1 MPHPSESHLAEAPV
15 VHLPLYAKAALVG
28 VALALLVFT
37 VHVAGEIIFPLGF
50 AGIFAVLLH
59 PIEQWLRRH
68 RVPELLAIGLTVLLG
83 VVVVLGLVFFIYLE
97 ALQLGEQAPLFK
109 TKFAAAAQQLT
120 GWLNT
125 RFGVTDQK
133 INSWL
138 NEGASRLTGLA
149 GGTLS
154 ALTRLLV
161 VLALV
166 PVYVFLLLLYQDLL
180 VAFLTQVFSGRR
192 RSAGVAEVLRESKTT
207 VQSYMVG
214 LLIEG
219 SIVSALNVTALLILG
234 VPYAL
239 LLGVLGGLLNF
250 IPYIGGFV
258 AILLPTLMAFVTQ
271 EGYGTAL
278 GVVGLYVVIQFL
290 DNHLLIPRIVA
301 SKVKVNALVAIVG
314 VLIGNAIGGVA
325 GMFLALPTI
334 AVLKIVFDRI
344 PALKPWGLVLGD
356 GEVSG
361 TPGRKITPAT
371 APVLEVKDNALLDE
385 D

>member
-1 MPHPSESHLAEAPV
+1 MPHPSEPHLADAPAIV
-15 VHLPLYAKAALVG
+15 LPLYAKVALVG

-37 VHVAGEIIFPLGF
+37 VHIAGEIIFPLGF

-59 PIEQWLRRH
+59 PVERWLRRR
-68 RVPELLAIGLTVLLG
+68 RVPQLLAIFLTVLLG
-83 VVVVLGLVFFIYLE
+83 VVAVLGLVFFVGNE
-97 ALQLGEQAPLFK
+97 AAQLGEQMPLFK
-109 TKFAAAAQQLT
+109 SKLLASAHQVQ
-120 GWLNT
+120 GWLNA
-125 RFGVTDQK
+125 RFGVTNQK
-133 INSWL
+133 VNAWL
-138 NEGASRLTGLA
+138 NEGAGRLTGLA

-192 RSAGVAEVLRESKTT
+192 RSAGVAEVLRESKATI
-207 VQSYMVG
+207 QSYMVG

-219 SIVSALNVTALLILG
+219 SIVATLNVTALLILG

-239 LLGVLGGLLNF
+239 LLGVLGGLVNF
-250 IPYIGGFV
+250 IPYVGGFV
-258 AILLPTLMAFVTQ
+258 AILLPTLMAFVTKD
-271 EGYGTAL
+271 GYGTAL
-278 GVVGLYVVIQFL
+278 GVVGAYVVIQFI

-361 TPGRKITPAT
+361 EPGRKAT
-371 APVLEVKDNALLDE
+371 VATEPVLEG
-385 D
+385 

>member
-83 VVVVLGLVFFIYLE
+83 VVVVLGLVFFIYIE

-125 RFGVTDQK
+125 HFGVTDQK

-385 D
+385 K

>member
-133 INSWL
+133 IKSWL

-258 AILLPTLMAFVTQ
+258 AILLPTLMAFITQ

-361 TPGRKITPAT
+361 TPGGKITPAT

-385 D
+385 K

>member
-1 MPHPSESHLAEAPV
+1 MHHATEPHLAETPAV
-15 VHLPLYAKAALVG
+15 RLPTYAKVPLVG
-28 VALALLVFT
+28 VGLALLVFT
-37 VHVAGEIIFPLGF
+37 VHIAGEIIFPLGF

-59 PIEQWLRRH
+59 PVERWLRRH
-68 RVPELLAIGLTVLLG
+68 RVPEVPAIALTVLLG
-83 VVVVLGLVFFIYLE
+83 VVVVAGLAFFIYIE
-97 ALQLGEQAPLFK
+97 AIQLGEQAPLFK
-109 TKFAAAAQQLT
+109 SKLLATQQQLT
-120 GWLNT
+120 EWLRT
-125 RFGVTDQK
+125 RFGVSNQK
-133 INSWL
+133 ISDWL
-138 NEGASRLTGLA
+138 SEGASRLTGLA

-180 VAFLTQVFSGRR
+180 VSFITQVFSGRR
-192 RSAGVAEVLRESKTT
+192 RSASVAEVLQESKAT

-258 AILLPTLMAFVTQ
+258 AILLPTLMAFVTKD
-271 EGYGTAL
+271 GYGTAL
-278 GVVGLYVVIQFL
+278 GVVGLYVVIQFV

-314 VLIGNAIGGVA
+314 VLVGNAIGGVA

-334 AVLKIVFDRI
+334 AVLKIVCDRI

-361 TPGRKITPAT
+361 KPGQKAT
-371 APVLEVKDNALLDE
+371 KATEPLAIGATT
-385 D
+385 

>member
-1 MPHPSESHLAEAPV
+1 MPNSTEPHLAEAPTV
-15 VHLPLYAKAALVG
+15 RLPTYAKVPLVG
-28 VALALLVFT
+28 LGLALLIYT
-37 VHVAGEIIFPLGF
+37 VHLAGEIIFPLGF

-59 PIEQWLRRH
+59 PVERWLRRR
-68 RVPELLAIGLTVLLG
+68 RVPRLLAIGLTVLLG
-83 VVVVLGLVFFIYLE
+83 VVAVLGLVFFVSAE
-97 ALQLGEQAPLFK
+97 AAQLGEQMPLFK
-109 TKFAAAAQQLT
+109 SKLLGSLHQLE
-120 GWLNT
+120 GWLNA
-125 RFGVTDQK
+125 RFGVTNQK
-133 INSWL
+133 MNDWL

-192 RSAGVAEVLRESKTT
+192 RSAGVAEVLRESKSTI
-207 VQSYMVG
+207 QSYMVG

-219 SIVSALNVTALLILG
+219 SIVSALNVTALLVLG

-239 LLGVLGGLLNF
+239 LLGVLGGLVNF
-250 IPYIGGFV
+250 IPYVGGAV

-271 EGYGTAL
+271 DGYGTAL
-278 GVVGLYVVIQFL
+278 GVVGAYVVIQFI

-314 VLIGNAIGGVA
+314 VLVGNAIGGVA

-334 AVLKIVFDRI
+334 AVLKIVCDRI

-361 TPGRKITPAT
+361 KPGQKSTVATEPLARGAT
-371 APVLEVKDNALLDE
+371 A
-385 D
+385 